1 MIPLLVVPILSVI
14 IFGGSKADPQAR
26 LAELPLGKLLNVKQ
40 ALANDIARLLG
51 GTNVEDEDDGKV
63 EVEEDESTMDGSP
76 LPLKGDWFQKK
87 KTRTKPTKVPDRR
100 GDWDYDKG
108 EKKGDLS
115 KVFQT
120 TVTVLAFLA
129 FGGYLLCTILM
140 ALRNNQGFFQLF
152 GTTAPTAAPT
162 ARVPSAGRR
171 RREAFPV
178 LDTPVVHSLTE
189 SLHRLAE
196 GYAKYHFREGGGR
209 HEPRGQ

>member
-1 MIPLLVVPILSVI
+1 MNSPLLLLLILCTVVS
-14 IFGGSKADPQAR
+14 GGSTTDPQAR

-40 ALANDIARLLG
+40 ALASDISRLLD
-51 GTNVEDEDDGKV
+51 GTNVGDEDDVKV
-63 EVEEDESTMDGSP
+63 EVEEDESMDGGP
-76 LPLKGDWFQKK
+76 MPLKGDWFQQK
-87 KTRTKPTKVPDRR
+87 KTRAKPTKLPDRR

-129 FGGYLLCTILM
+129 FGGYLLCVILM
-140 ALRNNQGFFQLF
+140 AFRNNQGFFQLF
-152 GTTAPTAAPT
+152 PTTAPTAAPT
-162 ARVPSAGRR
+162 ARVPTAGRR

-178 LDTPVVHSLTE
+178 LDTPFVLSLTE

-196 GYAKYHFREGGGR
+196 GYAKYHFSEGR
-209 HEPRGQ
+209 DQHEPS